1 VSDPGAGQDYGVLQ
15 MLVPH
20 YDKDGRMFK
29 VPENVYLSFGFF
41 GEEFSGFKKVNID
54 GFNRSID
61 SLNVSSN
68 MNGFELSQVMALG
81 RRDHSSVAELGSGV
95 IQAVPDAI
103 MEEVLPH
110 EIRLSPDE
118 LYDRILSKKKW
129 GNILTLTGHRP
140 DKLFGYDISDENY
153 DRIAKELIEYC
164 KKHNIDTIVSGMAL
178 GFDQVGAQ
186 AALDAGIKLVA
197 AVPFEGQESTWR
209 SKEDKERYNEILARA
224 DLVVYVSS
232 SKPRNK
238 SEAARMLNE
247 RNEWMIHNGDSVYAL
262 YNGDEKGGTANA
274 VRYAEN
280 MGKKVH
286 KKNPHPMD
294 TPEEILQEESIERM
308 ESHPRYKDAL
318 GFALRT
324 FHPDYGSRSTN
335 SKETWDL
342 IYRPLETIIVHGTAD
357 PERLRDVLYMGY
369 NGRYSPKEL
378 RQALISMTLNDIGED
393 VVVDSEP
400 KNSPAKIDSFSG
412 EYSFLSNMYDAP
424 VTVDWGTFRN
434 AEAAFQAAKLMYL
447 DEDHF
452 PNTYDEQRAL
462 YEPFFTA
469 SGKEARRLG
478 RNIKG
483 LDEKLWTSKSAD
495 RYIGSERYLIMR
507 MIIGNKFRQNP
518 ELADKLIATGDA
530 PLVEGYTW
538 GDTYW
543 GVSNGVGENNLGKI
557 LMDVRESLKGLR
569 QAGKI

>member
-1 VSDPGAGQDYGVLQ
+1 
-15 MLVPH
+15 M
-20 YDKDGRMFK
+20 
-29 VPENVYLSFGFF
+29 
-41 GEEFSGFKKVNID
+41 
-54 GFNRSID
+54 
-61 SLNVSSN
+61 
-68 MNGFELSQVMALG
+68 
-81 RRDHSSVAELGSGV
+81 
-95 IQAVPDAI
+95 
-103 MEEVLPH
+103 
-110 EIRLSPDE
+110 
-118 LYDRILSKKKW
+118 SKKKW

-153 DRIAKELIEYC
+153 DRIAKELVEYC

-324 FHPDYGSRSTN
+324 FHPKYGNRSTN
-335 SKETWDL
+335 SQKTWDL

-378 RQALISMTLNDIGED
+378 RQALISMTLNDVGED
-393 VVVDSEP
+393 VVVDRKP
-400 KNSPAKIDSFSG
+400 IPTVIDSFRG
-412 EYSFLSNMYDAP
+412 EYDFLSNMYDAP
-424 VTVDWGTFRN
+424 VYWSGYKFRN
-434 AEAAFQAAKLMYL
+434 AESAFQAQKLAYKNGGYSW
-447 DEDHF
+447 DEV
-452 PNTYDEQRAL
+452 
-462 YEPFFTA
+462 EPFENI
-469 SGKEARRLG
+469 SGKEARKLGKSIPIDSNWWDHEKRKVMKDIIKAKFVQNADLAERL
-478 RNIKG
+478 
-483 LDEKLWTSKSAD
+483 L
-495 RYIGSERYLIMR
+495 
-507 MIIGNKFRQNP
+507 
-518 ELADKLIATGDA
+518 ATGDIE
-530 PLVEGYTW
+530 LIEGNTW

-543 GVSNGVGENNLGKI
+543 GVSNGVGQNNLGKI
-557 LMDVRESLKGLR
+557 LMEIRAELR
-569 QAGKI
+569 KDPLFR